1 MLSQIATGR
10 KQFVPRLGAAIIAV
24 SLSHSGSYYALSMG
38 NNTIKILDA
47 ADFRLISELSGALLP
62 AHQPSA
68 SVRKS
73 RPKSVALLQPSSDRL
88 YITGVE
94 GFGGIVQGY
103 DLLHDQQKLR
113 FNVTPLSQ
121 IQTSAVNKRPVHQV
135 DAKFAAFTHDGHW
148 LATVDEW
155 HDHESLDDSD
165 IAETN
170 LKFWHLSGRE
180 WIMTTKVESP
190 HGVLCRV
197 LGLASPGFSGAS
209 LEFTTLGDDGQLKI
223 WRSSG
228 ELHGDS
234 SATWVLF
241 RTIGSHSATH
251 LSEGSIIYSPDGT
264 VLLAHVG
271 SCAYV
276 ISQSNGNVLKRLDIG
291 RSISRIDMLERYV
304 LTLHSQPPALSCL
317 DVATGHVLFSERFDS
332 TTSTL
337 AVNASLS
344 SFAVSTSSEQ
354 PRSVI
359 TISRISQGV
368 RIDEAQIYL
377 NSRVA
382 VLLGANLSLI
392 SGFVYVDESGQIG
405 CIATRRSG
413 VVGKRESSGSEFI
426 DHKSAISTSAHV
438 EKRGIL
444 SWPAKEDSM
453 NTVLGVLEREGD
465 INLARILQDIV
476 QCI

>member
-1 MLSQIATGR
+1 MISQIATGR
-10 KQFVPRLGAAIIAV
+10 KQFVPRLGAEIIGV
-24 SLSHSGSYYALSMG
+24 RLSHSGSYYALSLG

-62 AHQPSA
+62 ARQPSA
-68 SVRKS
+68 SVRKTYL
-73 RPKSVALLQPSSDRL
+73 KSVVLLQPSSDRL

-113 FNVTPLSQ
+113 FNVTPVSQ
-121 IQTSAVNKRPVHQV
+121 IQTSAVNKRPVYQV
-135 DAKFAAFTHDGHW
+135 DTKFAAFTHDGRW
-148 LATVDEW
+148 LATIDEW
-155 HDHESLDDSD
+155 QDRGSLDDSGM
-165 IAETN
+165 AETN
-170 LKFWHLSGRE
+170 LKFWQFRGRE

-197 LGLASPGFSGAS
+197 LGLASPGFRSAS

-228 ELHGDS
+228 ELYGDS

-241 RTIGSHSATH
+241 RTIGSHSTTH
-251 LSEGSIIYSPDGT
+251 LSEGSIIYSADGT
-264 VLLAHVG
+264 ILLAHVG

-291 RSISRIDMLERYV
+291 RSISRIEILERYV
-304 LTLHSQPPALSCL
+304 LALHSQPPTLSCL

-359 TISRISQGV
+359 TVSRISRGV

-382 VLLGANLSLI
+382 VLLGANLSLM

-405 CIATRRSG
+405 SIASRRLD
-413 VVGKRESSGSEFI
+413 VVQRRESYGSEFI
-426 DHKSAISTSAHV
+426 DHKSAISTSAHI
-438 EKRGIL
+438 EKRGIP
-444 SWPAKEDSM
+444 SGPAKEDSM
-453 NTVLGVLEREGD
+453 NTVLGVLERGGE
-465 INLARILQDIV
+465 INLARTLQDIV